1 VLASLLRDSRRA
13 PGFRALGAF
22 ALADLALARR
32 SADEARRYLAAAE
45 SDAPVFAAH
54 RRALFLLH
62 PESGASREELMSAR
76 AALGRVSGRI
86 DPSSALPHFAVYDGL
101 HDAIG
106 QYLIGVTSVALRDSA
121 TARLAASTLEG
132 MALRPEHG
140 DFAKRL
146 AESVRGHL
154 YASRGE
160 LDAAVAAF
168 DRGRLI
174 APEGMLESAIG
185 NQAYER
191 WVRAEALR
199 ALGRVDEARR
209 WYASLGEATF
219 DQLPWA
225 GPAAARLAAMGAPRP
240 QRVAHR

>member
-1 VLASLLRDSRRA
+1 LI
-13 PGFRALGAF
+13 
-22 ALADLALARR
+22 
-32 SADEARRYLAAAE
+32 
-45 SDAPVFAAH
+45 
-54 RRALFLLH
+54 
-62 PESGASREELMSAR
+62 SAR
-76 AALGRVSGRI
+76 AALGRVSGRR

-101 HDAIG
+101 HDAIS
-106 QYLIGVTSVALRDSA
+106 QYLVGVTSVALRDSA
-121 TARLAASTLEG
+121 AARSAANALEG

-146 AESVRGHL
+146 AECVRGHL
-154 YASRGE
+154 HASRGE

-199 ALGRVDEARR
+199 ALGRHDEARR

-225 GPAAARLAAMGAPRP
+225 GPAAARIAAMGAAPLESVETR
-240 QRVAHR
+240 